1 MGHQFPIEKVVDF
14 TNNWLSMMGI
24 YGIFMGSY
32 GDLGVQQLDG
42 TFIVELIYDSE
53 GG

>member
-1 MGHQFPIEKVVDF
+1 
-14 TNNWLSMMGI
+14 
-24 YGIFMGSY
+24 MGSY

-53 GG
+53 GGWQ

>member
-24 YGIFMGSY
+24 NGISWEMMGIWGCSNLM
-32 GDLGVQQLDG
+32 GH
-42 TFIVELIYDSE
+42 
-53 GG
+53 